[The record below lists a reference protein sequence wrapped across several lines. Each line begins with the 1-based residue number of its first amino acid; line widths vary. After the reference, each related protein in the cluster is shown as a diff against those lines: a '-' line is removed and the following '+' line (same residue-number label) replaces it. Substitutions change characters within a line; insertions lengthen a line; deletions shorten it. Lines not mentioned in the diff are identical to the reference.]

1 MYESDMEA
9 RKAAV
14 KKRRDER
21 EEADRKYEQHE
32 VAQRVG
38 LVDEPV

>member
-1 MYESDMEA
+1 MYESETEA

-14 KKRRDER
+14 KKRRDEK
-21 EEADRKYEQHE
+21 EEADRKYEQH
-32 VAQRVG
+32 G